1 MKTATIAI
9 AAVTAATLG
18 MTSVALADRDET
30 FERASLDNMLDRAA
44 AAGIESFREFDVDRE
59 DGEIEIDVEGWNSE
73 GQTLELTLRG
83 PNAIEV
89 ERDIES
95 TIESPWGLD
104 RQQLDSLLDRTAA
117 DGFERI
123 SELDLNRS
131 GSIEIEGYDNHR
143 ELERHYDYRSV
154 TGDN

>member
-18 MTSVALADRDET
+18 LSSVALADRNET
-30 FERASLDNMLDRAA
+30 FERASLDSMLDQAA

-59 DGEIEIDVEGWNSE
+59 NGELELDVEGWNSD
-73 GQTLELTLRG
+73 GQEMELTLRG
-83 PNAIEV
+83 PNATVMAQEI
-89 ERDIES
+89 DS
-95 TIESPWGLD
+95 TLESPWGLD
-104 RQQLDSLLDRTAA
+104 RQQLNALLDRTAA

-131 GSIEIEGYDNHR
+131 GSIEIEGYDGVR
-143 ELERHYDYRSV
+143 EIEQHYDYRSV
-154 TGDN
+154 TGGA